1 MEIDIE
7 KLASELLQ
15 GKRKALAR
23 AITLIESKKRS
34 HRKLAKELLERILPY
49 TGNSIRIGIS
59 GVPGVGKSTFIEVF
73 GLYLVERG
81 HRVAVL
87 AIDPT
92 SQLSGGSV
100 LGDKTRMERL
110 SRLDEA
116 FIRPSPSGYSI
127 GGVAN
132 RTRES
137 IFLCEANGYDIVIVE
152 TVGVGQSEI
161 KVASMVDFFLLMQL
175 PNAGDEL
182 QGIKRGV
189 MEVADAI
196 VINKADSDNIKMAEL
211 TKKQL
216 ENALSFFMRLDD
228 EWKVPIL
235 LVSALE
241 RRGID
246 KVWETIENFVKIK
259 KRSGKFYEKR
269 KKQSVDW
276 MWSTVMDGLKE
287 LFQSN
292 GRVVEL
298 SKEMER
304 AVIEMK
310 ITPSIAAE
318 LLLDEFKKDLC
329 GG

>member
-211 TKKQL
+211 TKKQF

>member
-292 GRVVEL
+292 SRVVEL

-310 ITPSIAAE
+310 TTPSIAAE

>member
-7 KLASELLQ
+7 KLVEELLS

-23 AITLIESKKRS
+23 AITLIESKKKS
-34 HRKLAKELLERILPY
+34 HRELAKKLLERILPY

-59 GVPGVGKSTFIEVF
+59 GVPGVGKSTFIEAF
-73 GLYLVERG
+73 GLFLVERG
-81 HRVAVL
+81 HKVAVL

-92 SQLSGGSV
+92 SQLSGGSI
-100 LGDKTRMERL
+100 LGDKTRMEQL

-116 FIRPSPSGYSI
+116 FIRPSPSGDSI

-196 VINKADSDNIKMAEL
+196 VINKADSDNLKMAEL

-216 ENALSFFMRLDD
+216 ENALSFFLKADD

-246 KVWETIENFVKIK
+246 KVWETIQNFVKIK
-259 KRSGKFYEKR
+259 KRSGRFYEKR
-269 KKQSVDW
+269 KRQSVDW

-292 GRVVEL
+292 SRVAEL
-298 SKEMER
+298 SKDMER

-310 ITPSIAAE
+310 TTPSIAAE
-318 LLLDEFKKDLC
+318 KLLDEFKKDLC

>member
-116 FIRPSPSGYSI
+116 FIRPSPSGDSI

>member
-59 GVPGVGKSTFIEVF
+59 GVPGVGKSTFIEAF

-116 FIRPSPSGYSI
+116 FIRPSPSGDSI

-211 TKKQL
+211 TKKQF

-292 GRVVEL
+292 SRVVEL

-310 ITPSIAAE
+310 TTPSIAAE

>member
-116 FIRPSPSGYSI
+116 FIRPSPSGDSI

-292 GRVVEL
+292 SRVVEL

-310 ITPSIAAE
+310 TTPSIAAE

>member
-59 GVPGVGKSTFIEVF
+59 GVPGVGKSTFIEAF

>member
-59 GVPGVGKSTFIEVF
+59 GVPGVGKSTFIEAF

-116 FIRPSPSGYSI
+116 FIRPSPSGDSI

-211 TKKQL
+211 TKKQF

-292 GRVVEL
+292 SRVVEL

-310 ITPSIAAE
+310 TTPSIATE

>member
-259 KRSGKFYEKR
+259 KRSGKFYKKR

-292 GRVVEL
+292 SRVVEL

-310 ITPSIAAE
+310 TTPSIAAE